1 MKGYENYFS
10 RSRNSLEAIWLE
22 RESTV
27 ACNWD
32 IKNHT
37 FQQAWERASE
47 LPSER
52 SGVPE
57 SEARSV
63 EQPNEWATQANKWKD
78 KRVIQFFLSRIL
90 AVSNHLGAE
99 VPLWRK
105 ENPSK
110 WPIGLSANWVK
121 FLRQH
126 IAKSIEI
133 KTPWAWFEEC
143 PCPSFT
149 AFSNFKVQDPK
160 AIERSAIIFNLK
172 ERNLNSS

>member
-110 WPIGLSANWVK
+110 WPIGLSANCVK
-121 FLRQH
+121 FLRQQTLQNRS
-126 IAKSIEI
+126 KSRHPEH
-133 KTPWAWFEEC
+133 
-143 PCPSFT
+143 
-149 AFSNFKVQDPK
+149 DL
-160 AIERSAIIFNLK
+160 RSALALLSQRFLISRSRTPK
-172 ERNLNSS
+172 P